1 MIVQSEWSNE
11 ELIEMFE
18 EKSAIY
24 EFCGKEKRIHAES
37 LALREIA
44 PKYGSE
50 AAKVVYAY
58 LQNRRAQS

>member
-1 MIVQSEWSNE
+1 MNE
-11 ELIEMFE
+11 SIEYFE
-18 EKSAIY
+18 ERAAVIEY
-24 EFCGKEKRIHAES
+24 DGKEKRIHAES

-50 AAKVVYAY
+50 AAKAVYAY

>member
-1 MIVQSEWSNE
+1 MNE
-11 ELIEMFE
+11 AIEHFE
-18 EKSAIY
+18 ERAAVIEY
-24 EFCGKEKRIHAES
+24 DGNEKRIHAES
-37 LALREIA
+37 LALREVA

>member
-1 MIVQSEWSNE
+1 MKEA
-11 ELIEMFE
+11 IEHFE
-18 EKSAIY
+18 ERAAVIEY
-24 EFCGKEKRIHAES
+24 DGKEKRIHAES

>member
-1 MIVQSEWSNE
+1 MNE
-11 ELIEMFE
+11 AIEHFE
-18 EKSAIY
+18 ERAAVIEY
-24 EFCGKEKRIHAES
+24 GGKEKRIHAES

-50 AAKVVYAY
+50 AAKAVYAY

>member
-1 MIVQSEWSNE
+1 MNDAIEHFE
-11 ELIEMFE
+11 ERAALIE
-18 EKSAIY
+18 Y
-24 EFCGKEKRIHAES
+24 DGKEKRIHAES
-37 LALREIA
+37 LALRESA

>member
-1 MIVQSEWSNE
+1 MNE
-11 ELIEMFE
+11 AIEQFE
-18 EKSAIY
+18 ERASVIEY
-24 EFCGKEKRIHAES
+24 DGKEKRIHAES

-50 AAKVVYAY
+50 AAKAVYAY

>member
-1 MIVQSEWSNE
+1 MNE
-11 ELIEMFE
+11 AIEHFEERAALIE
-18 EKSAIY
+18 Y
-24 EFCGKEKRIHAES
+24 DGKEKRIHAES

>member
-1 MIVQSEWSNE
+1 MNDA
-11 ELIEMFE
+11 IEHFE
-18 EKSAIY
+18 ERAAVIEY
-24 EFCGKEKRIHAES
+24 DGKEKRIHAES

>member
-1 MIVQSEWSNE
+1 MNE
-11 ELIEMFE
+11 AIEHFE
-18 EKSAIY
+18 ERAAVI
-24 EFCGKEKRIHAES
+24 EHDGKEKRIHAES

-44 PKYGSE
+44 PKHGSE

>member
-1 MIVQSEWSNE
+1 MNE
-11 ELIEMFE
+11 AIEHFEERAALIE
-18 EKSAIY
+18 Y
-24 EFCGKEKRIHAES
+24 DGKEKRIHAES

-50 AAKVVYAY
+50 AAKVVYSY

>member
-1 MIVQSEWSNE
+1 MNE
-11 ELIEMFE
+11 AIEHFE
-18 EKSAIY
+18 ERAAVIEY
-24 EFCGKEKRIHAES
+24 DGKEKRIHAES

-50 AAKVVYAY
+50 AAKSVYAY

>member
-1 MIVQSEWSNE
+1 MNE
-11 ELIEMFE
+11 AVEHFEGRAAVIE
-18 EKSAIY
+18 Y
-24 EFCGKEKRIHAES
+24 DGKEKRIHAES

-50 AAKVVYAY
+50 AAKAVYAY

>member
-1 MIVQSEWSNE
+1 MNE
-11 ELIEMFE
+11 AIEHFE
-18 EKSAIY
+18 ERAAVIEY
-24 EFCGKEKRIHAES
+24 DGKEKRIHAES

-50 AAKVVYAY
+50 AAKAVYVY

>member
-1 MIVQSEWSNE
+1 MNDAVEH
-11 ELIEMFE
+11 FE
-18 EKSAIY
+18 EMAAVIEY
-24 EFCGKEKRIHAES
+24 DGKEKRIHAES

>member
-24 EFCGKEKRIHAES
+24 EFCGGQSRIRAES

-44 PKYGSE
+44 PKFGPE
-50 AAKVVYAY
+50 AAKAVYAHM
-58 LQNRRAQS
+58 QKGRAK

>member
-1 MIVQSEWSNE
+1 MNE
-11 ELIEMFE
+11 AIEHFEERAALIE
-18 EKSAIY
+18 Y
-24 EFCGKEKRIHAES
+24 DGKEKRIHAES

-50 AAKVVYAY
+50 AAKSVYAY